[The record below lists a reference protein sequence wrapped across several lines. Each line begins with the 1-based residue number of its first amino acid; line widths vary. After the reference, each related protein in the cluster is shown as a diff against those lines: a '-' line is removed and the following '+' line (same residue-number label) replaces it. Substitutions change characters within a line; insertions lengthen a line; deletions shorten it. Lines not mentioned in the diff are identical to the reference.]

1 MRIVLKMDNP
11 TIAAVATPIG
21 RGGIGII
28 KISGEKALRIA
39 ATIFKRSRL
48 ASDYKTD
55 RCALSFTRFKSH
67 RLYHGYVVDP
77 ANGRLLDE
85 VLLAIMK
92 APRSYTGEDVVEIQ
106 AHSGHVVLSSILEL
120 VLKNGARL
128 AKPGEF
134 TKRAYINGRIDLTQ
148 AEAVVDIIN
157 ARTNKALEIAATQV
171 KGDMR
176 MTVEILRDLLSDIF
190 AEINAAIDFPDDVT
204 DIFDIDTAIK
214 ILHNK
219 VIARLQELI
228 ERYENAHVLRDGL
241 KLVVVG
247 RPNVGKSSL
256 MNRLLQKERAIVTS
270 TPGTTR
276 DFIEEPLSISGIP
289 VVITDTAGLHE
300 TDDPV
305 EVIGIKKT
313 YEHTDLSDL
322 VLFVL
327 DASYR
332 ITEEDGKIY
341 ERISD
346 RKLIIVINKSDL
358 VEDKHR
364 LDVPDSWIKIPQVKI
379 SALYGQGLARLKDLI
394 AKMALSEQGFDTE
407 HAIIPNLRH
416 KIALER
422 SLRAASSAVK
432 GMRMRIPF
440 ELIAIDIKEAI
451 DTLGEITGVIAH
463 EDILDRIF
471 SRFCIGK

>member
-1 MRIVLKMDNP
+1 MDNH

-21 RGGIGII
+21 HGGIGII
-28 KISGEKALRIA
+28 RISGKKALRIA
-39 ATIFKRSRL
+39 ATVFRRSSF
-48 ASDYKTD
+48 ASDHDSDTCD
-55 RCALSFTRFKSH
+55 LSFARFKSH
-67 RLYHGYVVDP
+67 WLYHGYVVDP
-77 ANGRLLDE
+77 ANGRQLDE
-85 VLLAIMK
+85 VLLTIMK
-92 APRSYTGEDVVEIQ
+92 APRSYTREDVVEIQ
-106 AHSGHVVLSSILEL
+106 AHSGPVVLSSILEL

-128 AKPGEF
+128 AEPGEF

-157 ARTNKALEIAATQV
+157 ARTNKSLEIATAQL

-176 MTVEILRDLLSDIF
+176 KSIETIRGLLFDVF
-190 AEINAAIDFPDDVT
+190 VEINAAIDFPDDVT
-204 DIFDIDTAIK
+204 EIVDIDTPIK
-214 ILHNK
+214 TLQDK
-219 VIARLQELI
+219 VVARLKELL

-256 MNRLLQKERAIVTS
+256 MNRLLQKERAIVAS

-276 DFIEEPLSISGIP
+276 DFIEEPLGIRGIP
-289 VVITDTAGLHE
+289 VIITDTAGLHE

-327 DASYR
+327 DAGCR
-332 ITEEDGKIY
+332 ITEEDYKIH
-341 ERISD
+341 ERISN
-346 RKLIIVINKSDL
+346 RNLIIVINKSDL
-358 VEDKHR
+358 VDDKYKP
-364 LDVPDSWIKIPQVKI
+364 DMPDSWINIPQVKI
-379 SALYGQGLARLKDLI
+379 SALYGHGLDKLKDLI
-394 AKMALSEQGFDTE
+394 AKISLGEHGFDAE
-407 HAIIPNLRH
+407 HTIVPNLRH

-422 SLRAASSAVK
+422 SLQATSSAVE
-432 GMRMRIPF
+432 GMQMRTPF
-440 ELIAIDIKEAI
+440 ELISIDIKEAI
-451 DTLGEITGVIAH
+451 DSLEEITGVISN
-463 EDILDRIF
+463 EEMIDRIF

>member
-1 MRIVLKMDNP
+1 MDNH

-28 KISGEKALRIA
+28 RVSGKKALRIA
-39 ATIFKRSRL
+39 ATIFRRSSF
-48 ASDYKTD
+48 ASDHNSDTCD
-55 RCALSFTRFKSH
+55 VSFARFKSH

-77 ANGRLLDE
+77 ANGRRLDE

-92 APRSYTGEDVVEIQ
+92 APRSYTREDVVEIQ
-106 AHSGHVVLSSILEL
+106 AHSGPVVLSSILEM

-128 AKPGEF
+128 AEPGEF

-157 ARTNKALEIAATQV
+157 ARTNKSLEIATAQL

-176 MTVEILRDLLSDIF
+176 MSIETISGSLSDVF

-204 DIFDIDTAIK
+204 EIVDIDTQTKTLQDK
-214 ILHNK
+214 I
-219 VIARLQELI
+219 IARLKELI
-228 ERYENAHVLRDGL
+228 ERYKNAHVLRDGL

-256 MNRLLQKERAIVTS
+256 MNRLLQKERAIVAS
-270 TPGTTR
+270 MPGTTR
-276 DFIEEPLSISGIP
+276 DFIEEPLGIRGIP
-289 VVITDTAGLHE
+289 VIITDTAGLHE

-322 VLFVL
+322 VLFVI
-327 DASYR
+327 DAGCR
-332 ITEEDGKIY
+332 ITEEDYKIY
-341 ERISD
+341 ERISN
-346 RKLIIVINKSDL
+346 RKLIIVINKSDI
-358 VEDKHR
+358 VDDKHK
-364 LDVPDSWIKIPQVKI
+364 PDMPNSWINIPQVKI
-379 SALYGQGLARLKDLI
+379 SALYSQGLDRLKNLI
-394 AKMALSEQGFDTE
+394 AKISLSEHGFDTE
-407 HAIIPNLRH
+407 HTIVPNLRH

-422 SLRAASSAVK
+422 SLHAASSAVE
-432 GMRMRIPF
+432 GMQRRTPL
-440 ELIAIDIKEAI
+440 ELISIDIKEAI
-451 DTLGEITGVIAH
+451 DSLEEITGVIAN
-463 EDILDRIF
+463 EDMLDRIF

>member
-1 MRIVLKMDNP
+1 MDNP

-28 KISGEKALRIA
+28 RISGEKALKIA
-39 ATIFKRSRL
+39 ATIFKR
-48 ASDYKTD
+48 ASFSSDHNAD
-55 RCALSFTRFKSH
+55 IRDFSFAELKSH

-77 ANGRLLDE
+77 ANWRRLDE

-106 AHSGHVVLSSILEL
+106 AHSGPVVLSSILEL

-128 AKPGEF
+128 AEPGEF

-157 ARTNKALEIAATQV
+157 ARTNKSLEIATAQL

-176 MTVEILRDLLSDIF
+176 MSIETIKDSLSDIF

-204 DIFDIDTAIK
+204 EIVDIDTPIK
-214 ILHNK
+214 TLQNK
-219 VIARLQELI
+219 VVARLKELI
-228 ERYENAHVLRDGL
+228 ERYKNAHVLRDGL

-256 MNRLLQKERAIVTS
+256 MNRLLQKERAIVAS
-270 TPGTTR
+270 MPGTTR
-276 DFIEEPLSISGIP
+276 DFIEEPLSIRGIP
-289 VVITDTAGLHE
+289 VIITDTAGLHE
-300 TDDPV
+300 TVDPV

-322 VLFVL
+322 ILFVL
-327 DASYR
+327 DAGCR
-332 ITEEDGKIY
+332 ITDEDYKIY

-346 RKLIIVINKSDL
+346 RNLIIVINKSDL
-358 VEDKHR
+358 LDDKYKP
-364 LDVPDSWIKIPQVKI
+364 DMPDSWINIPQVKI
-379 SALYGQGLARLKDLI
+379 SALYGQGVDGLKDLI
-394 AKMALSEQGFDTE
+394 AKTSLSEHGFDAE
-407 HAIIPNLRH
+407 HTFVPNLRH

-422 SLRAASSAVK
+422 SLQAASSAVE
-432 GMRMRIPF
+432 GMQMRTPF
-440 ELIAIDIKEAI
+440 ELIAIDIKAAI
-451 DTLGEITGVIAH
+451 DSLEEITGVISN
-463 EDILDRIF
+463 EEMIDRIF

>member
-1 MRIVLKMDNP
+1 MDSF

-28 KISGEKALRIA
+28 RISGEKALRIA
-39 ATIFKRSRL
+39 ATIFKRSHF
-48 ASDYKTD
+48 ASDHNADTYD
-55 RCALSFTRFKSH
+55 PFFANFKSH

-77 ANGRLLDE
+77 ANGRRLDE
-85 VLLAIMK
+85 VLLVIMK

-106 AHSGHVVLSSILEL
+106 AHSGPVVLSSILEL

-128 AKPGEF
+128 AEPGEF

-157 ARTNKALEIAATQV
+157 ARTNKALEIATTQL

-176 MTVEILRDLLSDIF
+176 MSVETIRDSLSDIF

-204 DIFDIDTAIK
+204 EIVDIDTAIK
-214 ILHNK
+214 ILQDR
-219 VIARLQELI
+219 VVARLKELI

-256 MNRLLQKERAIVTS
+256 MNRLLQKERSIVTS
-270 TPGTTR
+270 MPGTTR
-276 DFIEEPLSISGIP
+276 DFIEEPLSIRGIP
-289 VVITDTAGLHE
+289 VIITDTAGLHE

-305 EVIGIKKT
+305 EVVGMQKT

-322 VLFVL
+322 VLFML
-327 DASYR
+327 DASCR
-332 ITEEDGKIY
+332 ITEEDYKIY
-341 ERISD
+341 ERISN
-346 RKLIIVINKSDL
+346 RKLIIVINKLDL
-358 VEDKHR
+358 VDDEHR
-364 LDVPDSWIKIPQVKI
+364 LDIPPSWINIPQVKI
-379 SALYGQGLARLKDLI
+379 SALYNQGLDRLKGLI
-394 AKMALSEQGFDTE
+394 AKLFLSEQGFDAG
-407 HAIIPNLRH
+407 HSIVPNLRH

-422 SLRAASSAVK
+422 SLRAASSVVE
-432 GMRMRIPF
+432 GMRMQIPF
-440 ELIAIDIKEAI
+440 ELISIDIKEAI
-451 DTLGEITGVIAH
+451 DSLGEITGVIAN
-463 EDILDRIF
+463 EDMIDMIF

>member
-1 MRIVLKMDNP
+1 MDSF

-28 KISGEKALRIA
+28 RISGEKALRIA
-39 ATIFKRSRL
+39 ATIFKRSHF
-48 ASDYKTD
+48 ASNHNADTSELFF
-55 RCALSFTRFKSH
+55 ANFKSH

-77 ANGRLLDE
+77 ANGRRLDE

-106 AHSGHVVLSSILEL
+106 AHSGPVVLSSILEL

-128 AKPGEF
+128 AEPGEF

-157 ARTNKALEIAATQV
+157 ARTNKALEIAFTQL

-176 MTVEILRDLLSDIF
+176 MRVETIRDSLSDIF

-204 DIFDIDTAIK
+204 EIVGIDTAIK
-214 ILHNK
+214 TLQDK
-219 VIARLQELI
+219 VVARLKELL

-256 MNRLLQKERAIVTS
+256 MNCLLQKERAIVTS
-270 TPGTTR
+270 MPGTTR
-276 DFIEEPLSISGIP
+276 DFIEEPLSIRAIP
-289 VVITDTAGLHE
+289 VIITDTAGLHE

-305 EVIGIKKT
+305 EVVGIKKT
-313 YEHTDLSDL
+313 YEHADLSDL
-322 VLFVL
+322 VLFML
-327 DASYR
+327 DASCR
-332 ITEEDGKIY
+332 ITEEDYKIY
-341 ERISD
+341 ARISN

-358 VEDKHR
+358 VDDEHK
-364 LDVPDSWIKIPQVKI
+364 LDMPASWTHIPQVKI
-379 SALYGQGLARLKDLI
+379 SALYNQGIDRLKDLI
-394 AKMALSEQGFDTE
+394 AKLSLSEQGFDAG
-407 HAIIPNLRH
+407 HSIVPNLRH

-422 SLRAASSAVK
+422 SLRAASSVVD
-432 GMRMRIPF
+432 GMRMQMPF
-440 ELIAIDIKEAI
+440 ELISIDIKEAI
-451 DTLGEITGVIAH
+451 DSLGEITGVIAN
-463 EDILDRIF
+463 EDMIDMIF

>member
-1 MRIVLKMDNP
+1 MDNP

-28 KISGEKALRIA
+28 RISGEKALRIA

-48 ASDYKTD
+48 ASDHNADTCD
-55 RCALSFTRFKSH
+55 LCFARFKSY

-128 AKPGEF
+128 AEPGEF

-157 ARTNKALEIAATQV
+157 ARTNKALEIAFTQL

-176 MTVEILRDLLSDIF
+176 MSVETIRDLLSDIF
-190 AEINAAIDFPDDVT
+190 AGINAAIDFPDDVT
-204 DIFDIDTAIK
+204 EIVGIDAAIK
-214 ILHNK
+214 TLQNK
-219 VIARLQELI
+219 VVARLKVLI
-228 ERYENAHVLRDGL
+228 ERYENAHILRDGL

-276 DFIEEPLSISGIP
+276 DFIEEPLDIRGIP
-289 VVITDTAGLHE
+289 VIITDTAGLHE

-322 VLFVL
+322 VLFML
-327 DASYR
+327 DASCR
-332 ITEEDGKIY
+332 ITEEDYKIY
-341 ERISD
+341 ERISG

-358 VEDKHR
+358 VDDKHR
-364 LDVPDSWIKIPQVKI
+364 LDMSDSWINIPQVKI
-379 SALYGQGLARLKDLI
+379 SALYNQGLDRLKDWI
-394 AKMALSEQGFDTE
+394 AEISLSEQGFDTE

-432 GMRMRIPF
+432 GMRMQTPF
-440 ELIAIDIKEAI
+440 ELIAIDIKEAM
-451 DTLGEITGVIAH
+451 DSLGEITGVIAN
-463 EDILDRIF
+463 EDMLDMIF

>member
-1 MRIVLKMDNP
+1 MDNP

-21 RGGIGII
+21 CGGIGII

-39 ATIFKRSRL
+39 AAIFKRSHF
-48 ASDYKTD
+48 ASDHNTD
-55 RCALSFTRFKSH
+55 TCDRSFARFKSY

-77 ANGRLLDE
+77 ANGRRLDE

-92 APRSYTGEDVVEIQ
+92 GPRSYTGEDVVEIQ

-128 AKPGEF
+128 AEPGEF

-157 ARTNKALEIAATQV
+157 ARTNKALEIAFTQL

-176 MTVEILRDLLSDIF
+176 TSVETIRDLLSDIF

-204 DIFDIDTAIK
+204 EIVDLDTAIK
-214 ILHNK
+214 TLQDK
-219 VIARLQELI
+219 VVARLKELV

-276 DFIEEPLSISGIP
+276 DFIEEPLGIRGIP
-289 VVITDTAGLHE
+289 VIITDTAGLHE

-305 EVIGIKKT
+305 EIIGIKKT

-322 VLFVL
+322 VLFML
-327 DASYR
+327 DASCR
-332 ITEEDGKIY
+332 ITEEDYKIY

-358 VEDKHR
+358 VDDKHR
-364 LDVPDSWIKIPQVKI
+364 LDMPDSWINIPQVKI
-379 SALYGQGLARLKDLI
+379 SAIYNQGLDRLKDLI
-394 AKMALSEQGFDTE
+394 AEISFSEQGFDTE

-422 SLRAASSAVK
+422 SLRAASLAVK
-432 GMRMRIPF
+432 GMRIRTHF
-440 ELIAIDIKEAI
+440 ELVSIDIKEAM
-451 DTLGEITGVIAH
+451 DSLGEITGIIAN
-463 EDILDRIF
+463 EDMLDRIF

>member
-1 MRIVLKMDNP
+1 MDNP

-39 ATIFKRSRL
+39 ATIFKRSSF
-48 ASDYKTD
+48 ASNHNADTCD
-55 RCALSFTRFKSH
+55 LSFARFKSH

-77 ANGRLLDE
+77 GNGRRLDE

-92 APRSYTGEDVVEIQ
+92 APRSYTREDVVEIQ
-106 AHSGHVVLSSILEL
+106 AHSGPVVLSSILEL

-128 AKPGEF
+128 AEPGEF

-157 ARTNKALEIAATQV
+157 ARTNKALEIATTQL

-176 MTVEILRDLLSDIF
+176 MSVETIRDLLSDIF
-190 AEINAAIDFPDDVT
+190 AGINAAIDFPDDVT
-204 DIFDIDTAIK
+204 EIVDIDTATK
-214 ILHNK
+214 TLHDK
-219 VIARLQELI
+219 VIARLKELI

-256 MNRLLQKERAIVTS
+256 MNRMLQKERVIVAS
-270 TPGTTR
+270 MPGTTR
-276 DFIEEPLSISGIP
+276 DFIEEPLGIRGIP
-289 VVITDTAGLHE
+289 VIITDTAGLHE

-322 VLFVL
+322 VLFML
-327 DASYR
+327 DAGCR
-332 ITEEDGKIY
+332 ITEEDYKIY

-358 VEDKHR
+358 VDDGHR
-364 LDVPDSWIKIPQVKI
+364 LDMPDSWINIPQVKI
-379 SALYGQGLARLKDLI
+379 SALYGQGLDRLKDLI
-394 AKMALSEQGFDTE
+394 AKISLSEHGFDAE
-407 HAIIPNLRH
+407 HTIVPNLRH
-416 KIALER
+416 KIALEK
-422 SLRAASSAVK
+422 SLQAALSAVE
-432 GMRMRIPF
+432 GLRIRTPF
-440 ELIAIDIKEAI
+440 EMISIDIKESV
-451 DTLGEITGVIAH
+451 DSLKEITGVIAN
-463 EDILDRIF
+463 EDMLDRIF

>member
-1 MRIVLKMDNP
+1 MNNS

-28 KISGEKALRIA
+28 RISGEKALRIA
-39 ATIFKRSRL
+39 ATIFKRSHF
-48 ASDYKTD
+48 ASDHNADTRD
-55 RCALSFTRFKSH
+55 LSFAKLKSY

-77 ANGRLLDE
+77 GNGRRLDE

-92 APRSYTGEDVVEIQ
+92 APHSYTVEDVVEIQ
-106 AHSGHVVLSSILEL
+106 AHSGPVVLSSILEL

-128 AKPGEF
+128 AEPGEF

-157 ARTNKALEIAATQV
+157 ARTNKALEIATTQLE
-171 KGDMR
+171 GNMR
-176 MTVEILRDLLSDIF
+176 MSVETIRDLLSDIF
-190 AEINAAIDFPDDVT
+190 AGINAAIDFPDDVT
-204 DIFDIDTAIK
+204 ETVDIDTAIK
-214 ILHNK
+214 TLQNK
-219 VIARLQELI
+219 VLARLKGLI
-228 ERYENAHVLRDGL
+228 EQYENAHVLRDGL

-256 MNRLLQKERAIVTS
+256 MNCLLQKERAIVTS
-270 TPGTTR
+270 MPGTTR
-276 DFIEEPLSISGIP
+276 DFIEEPLSIRGIP
-289 VVITDTAGLHE
+289 VIVTDTAGLHE

-327 DASYR
+327 DAGCR
-332 ITEEDGKIY
+332 TTEEDYKIY
-341 ERISD
+341 ERISE

-358 VEDKHR
+358 SDDEHK
-364 LDVPDSWIKIPQVKI
+364 LDVPDSWINIPQVKI
-379 SALYGQGLARLKDLI
+379 SALYNQGLDVLKDLI
-394 AKMALSEQGFDTE
+394 AKTAISEQILEIE
-407 HAIIPNLRH
+407 HAIVPNLRH
-416 KIALER
+416 KIALDR
-422 SLRAASSAVK
+422 SLQAASSAIE
-432 GMRMRIPF
+432 GMRKRIHL
-440 ELIAIDIKEAI
+440 ELIAIDIKEAM
-451 DTLGEITGVIAH
+451 DSLGEITGVIAN
-463 EDILDRIF
+463 EDMLDRIF

>member
-1 MRIVLKMDNP
+1 MDNP

-28 KISGEKALRIA
+28 RISGEKALRIA

-48 ASDYKTD
+48 ASDHNAD
-55 RCALSFTRFKSH
+55 ICDLSFARFKSY

-77 ANGRLLDE
+77 ANGRRLDE

-128 AKPGEF
+128 AEPGEF

-157 ARTNKALEIAATQV
+157 ARTNKALEIAFTQL

-176 MTVEILRDLLSDIF
+176 MSVETIRDLLSDVF
-190 AEINAAIDFPDDVT
+190 AEINASIDFPDDVT
-204 DIFDIDTAIK
+204 EIVDLDTAIK
-214 ILHNK
+214 TLQDK
-219 VIARLQELI
+219 VVARLKELI
-228 ERYENAHVLRDGL
+228 ELYENAHVLRDGL

-276 DFIEEPLSISGIP
+276 DFIEEPLGIRGIP
-289 VVITDTAGLHE
+289 VIITDTAGLHE

-322 VLFVL
+322 VLFML
-327 DASYR
+327 DASCR
-332 ITEEDGKIY
+332 ITEEDYKIY

-346 RKLIIVINKSDL
+346 RTLIIVINKSDL
-358 VEDKHR
+358 VDDKHR
-364 LDVPDSWIKIPQVKI
+364 LDMPDSWINIPRVKI
-379 SALYGQGLARLKDLI
+379 SALYNQGLDRLKDLI
-394 AKMALSEQGFDTE
+394 AEISLSEQGFDIE

-416 KIALER
+416 KTALEK
-422 SLRAASSAVK
+422 SLRAASSAVE
-432 GMRMRIPF
+432 GMRMRTHF
-440 ELIAIDIKEAI
+440 ELIAIDIKEAM
-451 DTLGEITGVIAH
+451 DSLGEITGVNAN
-463 EDILDRIF
+463 EDMLDKIF

>member
-1 MRIVLKMDNP
+1 MDNS

-39 ATIFKRSRL
+39 ATIFKRSHFT
-48 ASDYKTD
+48 SDHNADTGN
-55 RCALSFTRFKSH
+55 LSFASFKSH
-67 RLYHGYVVDP
+67 RLYHGHVINP
-77 ANGRLLDE
+77 ANGRRLDE
-85 VLLAIMK
+85 VLLAFMK
-92 APRSYTGEDVVEIQ
+92 APRSYTVEDVVEIQ
-106 AHSGHVVLSSILEL
+106 AHSGPVVLSSILEL

-128 AKPGEF
+128 AEPGEF

-157 ARTNKALEIAATQV
+157 ARTGKALEIAFTQLQ
-171 KGDMR
+171 GDMR
-176 MTVEILRDLLSDIF
+176 RSVEIIRESLSDFF
-190 AEINAAIDFPDDVT
+190 AEINAAIDFPGDVT
-204 DIFDIDTAIK
+204 EIVGIDAATK
-214 ILHNK
+214 TLQNK
-219 VIARLQELI
+219 VVARLKDLI
-228 ERYENAHVLRDGL
+228 RQYENAHVLRDGL

-256 MNRLLQKERAIVTS
+256 MNRLLQKDRVIVTS
-270 TPGTTR
+270 MPGTTR
-276 DFIEEPLSISGIP
+276 DLIEEPLTIRGIP
-289 VVITDTAGLHE
+289 VIIADTAGLHE

-327 DASYR
+327 DAGCKV
-332 ITEEDGKIY
+332 TKEDYKIY
-341 ERISD
+341 ERIRD

-358 VEDKHR
+358 IDDEHR
-364 LDVPDSWIKIPQVKI
+364 LDIPDFWINIPQVKI
-379 SALYGQGLARLKDLI
+379 SALYNQGLDMLKELI
-394 AKMALSEQGFDTE
+394 AKTSLNEQGFDTE

-422 SLRAASSAVK
+422 SLRAASSAVE
-432 GMRMRIPF
+432 GMRKQTSF
-440 ELIAIDIKEAI
+440 ELIAINIKEAI
-451 DTLGEITGVIAH
+451 DSLGEITGVVAN
-463 EDILDRIF
+463 EDMIDRIF

>member
-1 MRIVLKMDNP
+1 MDNH

-21 RGGIGII
+21 QGGIGIVR
-28 KISGEKALRIA
+28 ISGKKALRIA
-39 ATIFKRSRL
+39 TTIFRRYSFS
-48 ASDYKTD
+48 SDHTD
-55 RCALSFTRFKSH
+55 TCDFSFARFKSH

-77 ANGRLLDE
+77 ANGRRLDE

-92 APRSYTGEDVVEIQ
+92 APRSYTREDVVEIQ
-106 AHSGHVVLSSILEL
+106 AHSGPVVLSSILEL

-128 AKPGEF
+128 AEPGEF

-157 ARTNKALEIAATQV
+157 ARTNKSLEIATAQL

-176 MTVEILRDLLSDIF
+176 MSIETIKGSLFDVF

-204 DIFDIDTAIK
+204 EIVDVDTPIK
-214 ILHNK
+214 TLQDKI
-219 VIARLQELI
+219 VARLKELI

-256 MNRLLQKERAIVTS
+256 MNRLLQKERAIVAS
-270 TPGTTR
+270 MPGTTR
-276 DFIEEPLSISGIP
+276 DFIEEPLGIRGIP
-289 VVITDTAGLHE
+289 VIITDTAGLHE

-305 EVIGIKKT
+305 EVLGIKKT

-327 DASYR
+327 NADCR
-332 ITEEDGKIY
+332 ITEEDYKIY
-341 ERISD
+341 ERISN

-358 VEDKHR
+358 VDDKYK
-364 LDVPDSWIKIPQVKI
+364 LEMPNSWINIPQVKI
-379 SALYGQGLARLKDLI
+379 SALYGQGLDRLKDLI
-394 AKMALSEQGFDTE
+394 AKTVLSEHCFDTE
-407 HAIIPNLRH
+407 HTVVPNLRH

-422 SLRAASSAVK
+422 SLQAASLAVE
-432 GMRMRIPF
+432 GMQRRTPF
-440 ELIAIDIKEAI
+440 ELISIDIKEAI
-451 DTLGEITGVIAH
+451 DSLEEITGVIAN
-463 EDILDRIF
+463 EEMLDRIF